1 MKTIGL
7 LGGMTW
13 HSTIEYY
20 RLFNELTYNRLGD
33 INAAKVLLYSFNF
46 KDLRNWQTND
56 TNFLAE
62 QLAEQAKKLEL
73 AGADI
78 ILIGANTMHE
88 YYPQV
93 KNKVNIPVLH
103 IADAVGKCIL
113 DKEIKK
119 VLLLGTKYTMQGD
132 FYEKKLSE
140 YGIIT
145 VVPNLEDQKIIND
158 IIYNELTFG
167 DIKDNSRLEYLKIIE
182 KIEKEEQIE
191 GIILGCTEIPL
202 LIKQKHT
209 KLKTFDTAEIHALN
223 AVNFA
228 IGNKIL

>member
-20 RLFNELTYNRLGD
+20 RLFNELINQKAGG

-46 KDLRNWQTND
+46 KDLRDWQTSD
-56 TNFLAE
+56 TDFLAE
-62 QLAEQAKKLEL
+62 QLAKQAKKLEQ

-93 KNKVNIPVLH
+93 KSGLNIPVLH
-103 IADAVGKCIL
+103 IADAVGQSIIDAKL
-113 DKEIKK
+113 KK

-132 FYEKKLSE
+132 FYKNKLAE
-140 YGIIT
+140 YGIET
-145 VVPNLEDQKIIND
+145 VVPNMEEQKIVND
-158 IIYNELTFG
+158 VIYNELTFG
-167 DIKDNSRLEYLKIIE
+167 EIKDDSRLAYLKIIK
-182 KIEKEEQIE
+182 KIEREEHIE

-202 LIKQKHT
+202 LIKQNHT
-209 KLKTFDTAEIHALN
+209 KLKVFDTTEIHVLN
-223 AVNFA
+223 AVDFA
-228 IGNKIL
+228 LKNK